1 MRFGLVDAI
10 RQESATMGPR
20 HVPAVLALPGAEPRR
35 WSIDDASRAARR
47 FLLMFALYVALPAT
61 WYAGIAS
68 DVSRGLWNWVVLDV
82 LLVVPGVVRG
92 LFALLG

>member
-1 MRFGLVDAI
+1 
-10 RQESATMGPR
+10 MGPR
-20 HVPAVLALPGAEPRR
+20 NLPATIALPGVEPRR
-35 WSIDDASRAARR
+35 WSLEVASRAARR
-47 FLLMFALYVALPAT
+47 FLLMFAIFVALPAT

-68 DVSRGLWNWVVLDV
+68 DASRGLWNWVVLDV

>member
-1 MRFGLVDAI
+1 
-10 RQESATMGPR
+10 MGPR
-20 HVPAVLALPGAEPRR
+20 HVPAVLAVPGVESRR
-35 WSIDDASRAARR
+35 WSFDDATRAARR
-47 FLLMFALYVALPAT
+47 FLLMFALYVALPAA